1 MDAFLNSILLIDDD
15 QHACNI
21 FQLVM
26 DHYNLPLVIA
36 NDAETGISYLQEEY
50 TPDIIVLDL
59 FLPGLDGYQ
68 ALRHIRDLNLPSKI
82 IATTAYHTNDTSQEV
97 RSRGFDG
104 YLPKPLET
112 ENLITNLKAFLDE

>member
-1 MDAFLNSILLIDDD
+1 METVVPSILLIDDD
-15 QHACNI
+15 PHACNI

-26 DHYNLPLVIA
+26 DHYQLPLTIA
-36 NDAETGISYLQEEY
+36 NDAETGISYLQDH
-50 TPDIIVLDL
+50 TPDIVVVDL

-68 ALRHIRDLNLPSKI
+68 AMRHMREMRLSSKI

-97 RSRGFDG
+97 KSRGFDG

-112 ENLITNLKAFLDE
+112 DTLISHLQAFLEE